1 MWFQSSISRPSFN
14 WISTFFLIRA
24 FGKKLARVSSAQQC
38 SAGRLG
44 ISKAGMPVTF
54 LHDTNFP
61 FVLWVTGFCTFSNWP
76 QMLTSDEEDN
86 VPLMQRAIEGMSCK
100 RAERICVIWRD
111 LVIETQNK
119 MQCFAWVT
127 CVHQKMAFKDQIT
140 IPKATFIKIGVHPK
154 NLYLQVA
161 DEDLSL
167 LKVIIK
173 LSSKLTE

>member
-1 MWFQSSISRPSFN
+1 MCFQSSISRPSFN

-24 FGKKLARVSSAQQC
+24 FGKKLARVSSARQC

-44 ISKAGMPVTF
+44 ISKAWMPVTLF
-54 LHDTNFP
+54 FAWYKPSLR
-61 FVLWVTGFCTFSNWP
+61 VSALSVWP

-100 RAERICVIWRD
+100 RAERICDIWRD
-111 LVIETQNK
+111 LVIETHNK

-127 CVHQKMAFKDQIT
+127 TKQMAFKDQST
-140 IPKATFIKIGVHPK
+140 IPKATFIEIGVLPK
-154 NLYLQVA
+154 NFYLQVA

-167 LKVIIK
+167 RKLIIK
-173 LSSKLTE
+173 TFK